1 MGYINDDGLTRLWA
15 KIKGLFNNSVTD
27 ISPASGN
34 TLTLTKGDGTT
45 KQITTHDTTY
55 SVFSGSTSSAAGT
68 SGLVPAPSAN
78 AKTGILS
85 TNGSFLYPAL
95 STLRSETHQ
104 SVIFSLKDA
113 NGVTIYS
120 SPELGIGDNDGI
132 LPATDSMAGI
142 MTAADKA
149 KLDAIGTTYI
159 SIPQSGTGEFGQFLR
174 SNGDGTYYWSN
185 STVAEHDHD
194 DIYYRKSEISDL
206 LSGYLPITG
215 GTLTGPVTITRPGQ
229 SWVASATTP
238 NIYNIANTSGANAWI
253 GGKTLNGR
261 ITIGAYPS
269 NDNYL
274 YFNYYLD
281 SRISAGTNGQDAF
294 FYWAANLKKLYLG
307 NNTIQFQTGDDLAVI
322 QNYYNDRYYNLI
334 RNHNNGNVSVSA
346 SSAGLYLGYENT
358 TFVNFLNGKMS
369 LNSNGDLSLFGK
381 LQVGNANADAG
392 IEIYHATPY
401 IDFHFGRSSADYT
414 SRIIEA
420 SSGVLSVSGALSV
433 GNALT
438 VGGNQTFSST
448 SPTIWMNGKIAMRAI
463 NDNWLRIA
471 DGNDFT
477 NGVYFGN
484 RLIRTDGDV
493 RVGTGTADSLFT
505 DVNKGAVAVRYGSY
519 NALQMVAD
527 ANGQVRLWRR
537 TANNTSFNL
546 ISCANNSTAITAG
559 GNWTFANTIAGNI
572 SGNAATS
579 TKAPIKVQ
587 VMSNDN
593 LSVAANSR
601 LQTDF
606 TPTIP
611 SGYSIV
617 GITGIRFDNA
627 SSSGA
632 NSSNMRLQNYYLTDN
647 LMRVWGY
654 NDGAAAK
661 VKVTVLVVMA
671 NITTWQ
677 S

>member
-34 TLTLTKGDGTT
+34 ALTLTKGDGTT

-85 TNGSFLYPAL
+85 SNGSFLYPAL

-113 NGVTIYS
+113 SDVVIYS
-120 SPELGIGDNDGI
+120 SPELGIGDDI

-142 MTAADKA
+142 MTAADKI
-149 KLDAIGTTYI
+149 KLDAIDTTYI

-215 GTLTGPVTITRPGQ
+215 GTLSGPVTITRSGQ

-238 NIYNIANTSGANAWI
+238 NIYNIANTNGANAWI

-281 SRISAGTNGQDAF
+281 SRISAGTNGQDNS
-294 FYWAANLKKLYLG
+294 FYWAASLRTLWLG
-307 NNTIQFQTGDDLAVI
+307 NNTIQFQTGADLAVI

-358 TFVNFLNGKMS
+358 TFVNFLNGKAS
-369 LNSNGDLSLFGK
+369 LNSSGEFSALKLYLNSKLAMQAGD
-381 LQVGNANADAG
+381 
-392 IEIYHATPY
+392 T
-401 IDFHFGRSSADYT
+401 
-414 SRIIEA
+414 
-420 SSGVLSVSGALSV
+420 
-433 GNALT
+433 
-438 VGGNQTFSST
+438 
-448 SPTIWMNGKIAMRAI
+448 
-463 NDNWLRIA
+463 WLRI
-471 DGNDFT
+471 NDT
-477 NGVYFGN
+477 GENTSGVYFGSSFV
-484 RLIRTDGDV
+484 RTDGDA
-493 RVGTGTADSLFT
+493 RIGAGAADALFT
-505 DVNKGAVAVRYGSY
+505 DLNKGAVAVRYGTY
-519 NALQMVAD
+519 NALQIVAD
-527 ANGQVRLWRR
+527 AAGTVRIWRR
-537 TANNTSFNL
+537 RADQNSFNL
-546 ISCANNSTAITAG
+546 ISCANNSDAVTTSGNWTFPNSVATNGNLIATSASGERQICAYGGTTNRIYLYANSDGRVGLYSFRADGTACSIIGRANNSDVITAG
-559 GNWTFANTIAGNI
+559 GKWTFANTITGNI

-661 VKVTVLVVMA
+661 VKVTVLVMLA